1 MFITRTLLHS
11 CCLIQFTSLIAQLQ
25 MNIGP
30 VYSKK
35 KKRQKKQRRS
45 YTAMYIC
52 SSFLKLTSINMF
64 LQKPHLSK
72 LKEGYSTYLFSQ
84 SLIILKMKTSLKKR
98 LWLQIDVGKNKVLFL
113 SFQLL
118 HVISIF
124 VVIERMKR
132 VWKPRSE
139 IRAKTAKTRV
149 LGSSL
154 SRPSAAILVSERSD
168 RSRSSLSIFFLFD
181 RLN

>member
-11 CCLIQFTSLIAQLQ
+11 CCLTQFTSLIAQLQ
-25 MNIGP
+25 MNVGP

-35 KKRQKKQRRS
+35 KNKKKQRRG

-52 SSFLKLTSINMF
+52 SSILKLTSINMF
-64 LQKPHLSK
+64 LQKTHLSK
-72 LKEGYSTYLFSQ
+72 LKEGSTYLFTFSQ
-84 SLIILKMKTSLKKR
+84 SLIILKMKTSSKKR
-98 LWLQIDVGKNKVLFL
+98 PWLQIDVGTNKVLFFP
-113 SFQLL
+113 FQLL

-168 RSRSSLSIFFLFD
+168 RSRSSLCIFFLFD
-181 RLN
+181 RLK